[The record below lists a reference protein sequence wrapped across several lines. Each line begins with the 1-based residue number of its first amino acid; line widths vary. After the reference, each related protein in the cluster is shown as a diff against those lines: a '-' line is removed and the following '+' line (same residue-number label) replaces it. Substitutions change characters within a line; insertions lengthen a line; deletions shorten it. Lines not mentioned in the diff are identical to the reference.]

1 MMEGVKLSTKLLI
14 GFLIVAFIGLLIG
27 VVGWIGAV
35 RIGRNTFQVS
45 GTIPRISS
53 LTTITASVEA
63 IDANLQKLLNPAISF
78 EQRNA
83 FLKENEKTLK
93 DYEVEWK
100 RYISIPALPGED
112 KLRADFEREVAALK
126 KSNEEFKLMVKD
138 LEKTGIR
145 DPRAFLEGVEKIKAG
160 VFKSLN
166 GALGYPEKGSVVE
179 GDKPSVANLARE
191 LEGLV
196 VGSRMKNLVRQV
208 VLAADA
214 YEKAIG
220 QHAEDSD
227 IRSLAENLL
236 KTLSVV
242 ESSAVSSVKTYEK
255 MGKLLGGAI
264 LEYKKKVDATL
275 ENLVKLNKGFAD
287 SIAKQSVT
295 KVRKVKAIVGIVTGA
310 GFVVAILLA
319 VLVARLITR
328 PVIASAQGIA
338 EAADQVA
345 SAAEQVASSSEE
357 LAEGATEQAA
367 SLEQTSAAMEQMSS
381 MTRQNAQHAADM
393 ARMVRDML
401 KNLSAVE
408 EDMGSL
414 VMAMEETEQASEET
428 KKIVKSIDEIAFQ
441 TNLLALNAAVEA
453 ARAGEAGA
461 GFAVVAD
468 EVRSLAMRSAEAA
481 KQTAVIIE
489 EMAKKIMEGA
499 ENTRK
504 IKNNF
509 ELIEEEAKKVEVLVD
524 EVARA
529 SKEQA
534 EGVTQANQGLSELDK
549 VVQQNAANAE
559 ENAAAAEE
567 LSGQGRSLK
576 EYVKDLERVIY
587 GSGADSR
594 GREQLSRTPPTR
606 EATRLASTKFRLP
619 ERAGGKGVSPAL
631 QDKEGKKESEREEE
645 SERLEF

>member
-63 IDANLQKLLNPAISF
+63 IDANLQKLLNPALSF

-100 RYISIPALPGED
+100 KYISIPALPGED

-179 GDKPSVANLARE
+179 GDKSSVANLARE

-196 VGSRMKNLVRQV
+196 VGSRMKSLVRQV

-220 QHAEDSD
+220 QHVGQDSD

-242 ESSAVSSVKTYEK
+242 ESSAVSSVKTYEN

-264 LEYKKKVDATL
+264 LEYKKKVDAAL
-275 ENLVKLNKGFAD
+275 E
-287 SIAKQSVT
+287 
-295 KVRKVKAIVGIVTGA
+295 
-310 GFVVAILLA
+310 
-319 VLVARLITR
+319 
-328 PVIASAQGIA
+328 
-338 EAADQVA
+338 
-345 SAAEQVASSSEE
+345 
-357 LAEGATEQAA
+357 
-367 SLEQTSAAMEQMSS
+367 
-381 MTRQNAQHAADM
+381 
-393 ARMVRDML
+393 
-401 KNLSAVE
+401 
-408 EDMGSL
+408 SL
-414 VMAMEETEQASEET
+414 V
-428 KKIVKSIDEIAFQ
+428 
-441 TNLLALNAAVEA
+441 
-453 ARAGEAGA
+453 
-461 GFAVVAD
+461 
-468 EVRSLAMRSAEAA
+468 
-481 KQTAVIIE
+481 
-489 EMAKKIMEGA
+489 
-499 ENTRK
+499 
-504 IKNNF
+504 
-509 ELIEEEAKKVEVLVD
+509 
-524 EVARA
+524 
-529 SKEQA
+529 
-534 EGVTQANQGLSELDK
+534 
-549 VVQQNAANAE
+549 
-559 ENAAAAEE
+559 
-567 LSGQGRSLK
+567 
-576 EYVKDLERVIY
+576 
-587 GSGADSR
+587 
-594 GREQLSRTPPTR
+594 
-606 EATRLASTKFRLP
+606 
-619 ERAGGKGVSPAL
+619 
-631 QDKEGKKESEREEE
+631 
-645 SERLEF
+645 